1 MNLSGYSARNSSLKD
16 LLSDKGKPR
25 AIGGRKATGQAK
37 RLIAGLP
44 KEEGH
49 RGMGIFLENDK
60 KGSPCSRPYRLA
72 PPLNKFAFASPY
84 SSLR

>member
-44 KEEGH
+44 KEESH
-49 RGMGIFLENDK
+49 RAAGMGIFLQNRRDPHD
-60 KGSPCSRPYRLA
+60 GPAHSTPRC
-72 PPLNKFAFASPY
+72 
-84 SSLR
+84 